1 MKTRPQTLESTTTC
15 VPTGY
20 GKLYVTITELNSKP
34 FEVFCSLGKS
44 GSSIMAK
51 AELTGR
57 MTSLALRNGI
67 DVSEIVNQ
75 LIDIDGGKHEPWQ
88 IAGMEGF
95 VLIKSIPDAV
105 ARVLQRRYPTIEG
118 GENGL

>member
-1 MKTRPQTLESTTTC
+1 MKDRPRILNSTTTK

-20 GKLYVTITELNSKP
+20 GSMYVTITELDSKP
-34 FEVFCSLGKS
+34 FEVFCFLGKS

-67 DVSEIVNQ
+67 SVTEIVNQ
-75 LIDIDGGKHEPWQ
+75 LIDIDGGNPVVWEDTL
-88 IAGMEGF
+88 
-95 VLIKSIPDAV
+95 VKSIPDAV
-105 ARVLQRRYPTIEG
+105 AKVLEKKYLMK
-118 GENGL
+118 GEDKNGL